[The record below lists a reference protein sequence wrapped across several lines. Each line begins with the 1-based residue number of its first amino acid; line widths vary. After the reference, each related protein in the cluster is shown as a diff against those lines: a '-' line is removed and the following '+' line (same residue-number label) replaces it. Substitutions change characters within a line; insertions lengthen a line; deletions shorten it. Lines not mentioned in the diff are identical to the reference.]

1 MDQNYQTPQMDTP
14 QQNNN
19 VGNNGSFN
27 NQMLPKPD
35 NNLVLAIFTTICC
48 CLPFGIVA
56 IVKASSVNTL
66 YLSGNYQAA
75 VNAAA
80 EAKKWSIW
88 GIIAGVVISGI
99 YTVLYAFGV
108 AATIMQS

>member
-35 NNLVLAIFTTICC
+35 NNLVLAIFTTIC
-48 CLPFGIVA
+48 
-56 IVKASSVNTL
+56 
-66 YLSGNYQAA
+66 
-75 VNAAA
+75 
-80 EAKKWSIW
+80 
-88 GIIAGVVISGI
+88 
-99 YTVLYAFGV
+99 
-108 AATIMQS
+108 

>member
-1 MDQNYQTPQMDTP
+1 MDQTYQTPQMDTP

-75 VNAAA
+75 VIAAA

-88 GIIAGVVISGI
+88 GIIAGVVTSGL
-99 YTVLYAFGV
+99 YGLCNVLCG
-108 AATIMQS
+108 

>member
-1 MDQNYQTPQMDTP
+1 MDQTYQAPQMDTP
-14 QQNNN
+14 QHNN

-66 YLSGNYQAA
+66 YL
-75 VNAAA
+75 
-80 EAKKWSIW
+80 
-88 GIIAGVVISGI
+88 
-99 YTVLYAFGV
+99 
-108 AATIMQS
+108 